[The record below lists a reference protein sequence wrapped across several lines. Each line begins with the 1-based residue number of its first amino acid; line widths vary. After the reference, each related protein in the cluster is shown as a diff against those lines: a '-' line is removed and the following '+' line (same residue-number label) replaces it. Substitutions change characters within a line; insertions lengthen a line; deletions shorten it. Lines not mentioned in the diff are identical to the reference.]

1 MAVTFTVTGPSG
13 SGGVSR
19 NVEGNKRVHR
29 GKLTFSGTYTAGGDT
44 LNASQVGL
52 STIEQLNLS
61 QLNDAAG
68 NPTTLQAVPVRV
80 SDSQWKIAVACNV
93 VGAVNTA
100 TVAAGKTLALT
111 AAETLTNYTLF
122 FEAIGK

>member
-1 MAVTFTVTGPSG
+1 MAVTFTVSNLE
-13 SGGVSR
+13 R
-19 NVEGNKRVHR
+19 NVEGFKRVHR
-29 GKLTFSGTYTAGGDT
+29 GTLTFSGTYTAGGDT
-44 LNASQVGL
+44 VNASLVGL
-52 STIEQLNLS
+52 SAISQLNLG

-68 NPTTLQAVPVRV
+68 NPTTLQAVAVKV

-111 AAETLTNYTLF
+111 AGETLTNYKLF

>member
-1 MAVTFTVTGPSG
+1 MAVTFTVANL
-13 SGGVSR
+13 SR
-19 NVEGNKRVHR
+19 NVEGAKRVHR

-44 LNASQVGL
+44 VTAANVGL
-52 STIEQLNLS
+52 STIEQLNIS

-68 NPTTLQAVPVRV
+68 NPTTLQGVPVRV
-80 SDSQWKIAVACNV
+80 SDASWKIAVACNV

-100 TVAAGKTLALT
+100 TVAAGKTNALT
-111 AAETLTNYTLF
+111 AGETLTNYTLY